1 MVAAM
6 SFPSPSASIQQ
17 IGRLA
22 RRVLAVGALALLPA
36 CFSPAPDRP
45 TEVVLKS
52 GKVLVGEVRGIKG
65 GILDFVA
72 ADGEELPLPR
82 THVRAVEGNGPHAD
96 PALFWRKI
104 ARGGAQ
110 PPDDFVR
117 TAHHADGTGSLDVGV
132 AAYEQPGSGRRVYL
146 VGAVHVAHIETFAAQ
161 QSLLDSMDLVL
172 WEGVGASEKPEP
184 EVLERFDV
192 LFKSQ
197 VMLKNVL
204 DLDFQLEQ
212 IDYERS
218 FWRNSDM
225 SINEVE
231 AALTERGLPLI
242 PNEEVFRAVFGTLFK
257 LVDPESIPRNPTVGK
272 MYRASIAPLMADIDA
287 VMDQAGS
294 RGLKEVLIELRNEV
308 VIEDLVDVLAE
319 PGPERIGVYY
329 GAAHLPGMDRALRDE
344 MGLDY
349 LGVHW
354 IPAWRY

>member
-1 MVAAM
+1 MFLPPM
-6 SFPSPSASIQQ
+6 SACRI
-17 IGRLA
+17 LA
-22 RRVLAVGALALLPA
+22 IGALTLLPA
-36 CFSPAPDRP
+36 CFSMSSAERP
-45 TEVVLKS
+45 TEVVLKT
-52 GKVLVGEVRGIKG
+52 GKVLTGEVRGIEA

-72 ADGEELPLPR
+72 DDGEELPLPR
-82 THVRAVEGNGPHAD
+82 THVRVIEGDGPYAD
-96 PALFWRKI
+96 PLLLWRKV
-104 ARGGAQ
+104 ARAGAQ

-132 AAYEQPGSGRRVYL
+132 AAYEQAASGRRVYL
-146 VGAVHVAHIETFAAQ
+146 VGAVHVAHIETFEAQ
-161 QSLLDSMDLVL
+161 QSLLDAMDLVL
-172 WEGVGASEKPEP
+172 WEGVGAKEKPEP

-197 VMLKNVL
+197 VMLQKVL

-212 IDYERS
+212 IDYERT

-242 PNEEVFRAVFGTLFK
+242 PNEELFRAVFGTIFK
-257 LVDPESIPRNPTVGK
+257 LVDPASIPRNPTMGR
-272 MYRASIAPLMADIDA
+272 MYRSSIAPLMADIDS
-287 VMDQAGS
+287 VMKQAGS
-294 RGLKEVLIELRNEV
+294 EGLKEVLIELRNEV
-308 VIEDLVDVLAE
+308 VIEDLKQLLAE
-319 PGPERIGVYY
+319 PGAERIAIYY